1 MFRYVEDSCPQRAQ
15 RYESEP
21 KTAKVKQPLPPFWP
35 QKDDFL
41 KKIPKKVWWQRKSAY
56 LCSPFEKQRTQ
67 K

>member
-41 KKIPKKVWWQRKSAY
+41 KKNPEKSLVAKKKCLSLQPV
-56 LCSPFEKQRTQ
+56 
-67 K
+67 